1 MSIRKLRLLLLR
13 TSFSLV
19 VLAAVFVGTNW
30 AENNRWLLIMKG
42 TGYLCLLA
50 GLGIRVWSILYLG
63 GRKSREV
70 VSEGPYSLCRNP
82 LYFGT
87 VLLTI
92 GAGLCF
98 GNLLVLVLG
107 LAVILPVHAVVIWK
121 EERHLLEL
129 FPEEYPTYMQRVP
142 RLWPRLT
149 NYRSPET
156 ITISVRAIRRAAVD
170 GFGILL
176 IPAAAELLEMLHR
189 HGIVPV
195 LWRFP

>member
-19 VLAAVFVGTNW
+19 VLAATFVGTNW
-30 AENNRWLLIMKG
+30 PENSTWPLVMKG
-42 TGYLCLLA
+42 TGYLGLLA

-70 VSEGPYSLCRNP
+70 VSDGPYSLCRNP

-98 GNLLVLVLG
+98 ANLPMLVLG

-129 FPEEYPTYMQRVP
+129 FPDAYPAYMQRVP
-142 RLWPRLT
+142 RLWPRLA

-156 ITISVRAIRRAAVD
+156 VTISVHAIRRAAVD
-170 GFGILL
+170 ASGILL
-176 IPAAAELLEMLHR
+176 IPAAAELLEVLHR